1 LKNTLIVFFLPKFI
15 IHRNLKNALERQQGK
30 WAHANAIATQ
40 GFEDRKNH
48 PLLTMRSSKRWK
60 NIDRGNTPSNAGLQS
75 VITKPEGWRN
85 RNLTKNISEKE
96 IKTAPTKDSQTD
108 LAEPTLTVSLALRR
122 HQKERRRGR
131 EKPKK
136 PYSIA
141 SSSPTPCYV
150 TKNQTEKKN

>member
-1 LKNTLIVFFLPKFI
+1 
-15 IHRNLKNALERQQGK
+15 
-30 WAHANAIATQ
+30 
-40 GFEDRKNH
+40 
-48 PLLTMRSSKRWK
+48 
-60 NIDRGNTPSNAGLQS
+60 
-75 VITKPEGWRN
+75 
-85 RNLTKNISEKE
+85 LTKNISEKE

-122 HQKERRRGR
+122 RQKERRRGR

-150 TKNQTEKKN
+150 TKNQTEKKKLNRIRVPPLPTGVGEATGGQRRGTV